1 MILILW
7 LLFLF
12 HFLMGASP
20 EVLPYAK
27 SYSNWLLIGAIFTI
41 SNLVLNNLLRTEGA
55 AKQSMNTII
64 VGAVANIILDPI
76 FLWGLNLGVA
86 GAAIAT
92 AISQGISTVLMILFY
107 ARKKS
112 QIKLNFV
119 TIFKPTSN
127 DKEIV
132 NLLIVF
138 HQC

>member
-12 HFLMGASP
+12 HFLMDASP

-41 SNLVLNNLLRTEGA
+41 SKLVLNNLLRTE
-55 AKQSMNTII
+55 
-64 VGAVANIILDPI
+64 
-76 FLWGLNLGVA
+76 

>member
-7 LLFLF
+7 MLFLF

-20 EVLPYAK
+20 EVLP
-27 SYSNWLLIGAIFTI
+27 SNWLLIGAIFTI
-41 SNLVLNNLLRTEGA
+41 SKLVLNNLLRTE
-55 AKQSMNTII
+55 
-64 VGAVANIILDPI
+64 
-76 FLWGLNLGVA
+76 

>member
-7 LLFLF
+7 MLFLF

-41 SNLVLNNLLRTEGA
+41 SKLVLNNLLRT
-55 AKQSMNTII
+55 
-64 VGAVANIILDPI
+64 
-76 FLWGLNLGVA
+76 
-86 GAAIAT
+86 
-92 AISQGISTVLMILFY
+92 LFY